1 MRQMPQTT
9 RRTVLTAAGTVSL
22 LGLGGIATGSSSPVA
37 DAPIPADS
45 DARTYPTMGN
55 ADAPTATVYGNFK
68 CPYTQEF
75 VLGNLEAIVDE
86 FVETG
91 RLAIQ
96 FYDLAYEPGDTSTH
110 YISSSDPRISAFAL
124 GVWDEDPNSYW
135 QFYVETFEDLPE
147 GYVDYDELASRA
159 RSAGVSNVDQ
169 IVERTRAGAYDGA
182 VERVATA
189 AADDGVTFTPTLEL
203 AGETTAPHH
212 DTQSILE
219 WIEARLEDEPTETSG
234 DGDEPTET
242 SGDGDTAE
250 SDGTEDTDSDAD
262 SSEGVDESTDET
274 SSGGGDGTATGD
286 ADVNESEPVASD
298 EDEFEWVSEPEEPT
312 ATGETCP

>member
-1 MRQMPQTT
+1 MRKMPQTT

-75 VLGNLEAIVDE
+75 VLGNLEVIVDE

-110 YISSSDPRISAFAL
+110 YISSSDPRITAFVL

-147 GYVDYDELASRA
+147 GD
-159 RSAGVSNVDQ
+159 
-169 IVERTRAGAYDGA
+169 
-182 VERVATA
+182 
-189 AADDGVTFTPTLEL
+189 
-203 AGETTAPHH
+203 
-212 DTQSILE
+212 
-219 WIEARLEDEPTETSG
+219 
-234 DGDEPTET
+234 
-242 SGDGDTAE
+242 AE
-250 SDGTEDTDSDAD
+250 
-262 SSEGVDESTDET
+262 
-274 SSGGGDGTATGD
+274 
-286 ADVNESEPVASD
+286 
-298 EDEFEWVSEPEEPT
+298 
-312 ATGETCP
+312 